1 MAEIKRRNFLSGP
14 TPSSNILRYPPHNQI
29 QQTTSAFVSSRVG
42 YFPFFIKKRV
52 VNLTFCVEM
61 ITTTSTGSFEVG
73 IYSMKNGMTN
83 APKIWS
89 GTLSITSTTAGVYK
103 VTAPIILE
111 LGHYIVGICTG
122 TTNFYSSVRTVTNSF
137 ARLSHMGFPSA
148 AGLSS
153 FHLGCYEQSLSALP
167 NNIGNPLAGAT
178 SSVPMVCL
186 EY

>member
-14 TPSSNILRYPPHNQI
+14 LPSSDIRRYPPDNYIQI
-29 QQTTSAFVSSRVG
+29 TTSNFVSSRVG
-42 YFPFFIKKRV
+42 YHSFFIKKRA
-52 VNLTFCVEM
+52 VNPVFCVEM
-61 ITTTSTGSFEVG
+61 VTTTSTGSFEVG
-73 IYSMKNGMTN
+73 IYSLKNGMTN

-103 VTAPIILE
+103 VTAPIVLE
-111 LGHYIVGICTG
+111 LGYYVVGICTG
-122 TTNFYSSVRTVTNSF
+122 TTNFYTSVRTVTNSF

-148 AGLSS
+148 GLSS
-153 FHLGCYEQSLSALP
+153 FHIGCYEQSLSALP